1 MTPFPAWKPD
11 AYTLSKGFAQEVN
24 GVLPGDGGW
33 QPWPALE
40 ALSLAVGAAIRGAY
54 VARSSSGAA
63 VIFAF
68 TATKAYKFAGIGSS
82 WTEVT
87 RGIGTSVDNYATA
100 TDDTVMIDQFGD
112 VIVATNGADEPQA
125 FNLTSS
131 TEFADLGGSPPT
143 AARGVKS
150 VGDHVWLWGFSGAL
164 GPTGIVPNG
173 RSQINWSGFRDYD
186 YWTLGEKSCSFAS
199 FPTGGFVQNVTTELA
214 GLVFL
219 DRQIWRFVKDPIKV
233 FDFAPIQKDQ
243 GTLAP
248 FSVVQDESDAYFY
261 GTKGFARIGGSG
273 LAQIGNE
280 WVNEW
285 FLEAINQARIKTII
299 GALDPV
305 RKRIYWAYPGTSNAS
320 SYTRDGIICFDAMNQ
335 ERPWTKADIQTDYI
349 FSAATPGATLS
360 DLASLYTNLAG
371 IPFAIGSSA
380 WLGGA
385 PLLGAFDS
393 ANKLSFFTGNGIE
406 ATIQTGD
413 FEPIP
418 GQRFYVNGFRVKGD
432 ADAVTGR
439 VAVKE
444 RPQDERTWKSS
455 ASLTA
460 QGFIPARASGK
471 VLAVE
476 TTIPAGEQ
484 WTFMA
489 GIDFEAGDL
498 RPDGRR

>member
-1 MTPFPAWKPD
+1 MIPFPAWKPD
-11 AYTLSKGFAQEVN
+11 SFSLAKGFAQDVS

-40 ALSLAVGAAIRGAY
+40 ALSLAVGAAIRGAI

-63 VIFAF
+63 VIFAG
-68 TATKAYKFAGIGSS
+68 TATALYKFAGIGSA
-82 WTEVT
+82 WEDVT
-87 RGIGTSVDNYATA
+87 RASGGAYAVPSDGTW
-100 TDDTVMIDQFGD
+100 MFDQFGD
-112 VIVATNGADEPQA
+112 DVTAVNGFDAPQA

-131 TEFADLGGSPPT
+131 TDFAALGGSPPS
-143 AARGVKS
+143 AARGVKA
-150 VGDHVWLWGFSGAL
+150 VGDHVWLWGFTGAL
-164 GPTGIVPNG
+164 GPSGIVPNG
-173 RSQINWSGFRDYD
+173 LSQINWSGFRDYD

-233 FDFAPIQKDQ
+233 FDFAPVQKDQ
-243 GTLAP
+243 GTRAP
-248 FSVVQDESDAYFY
+248 FSVVQDESEAYFY
-261 GTKGFARIGGSG
+261 GTKGFARIGAGG

-285 FLEAINQARIKTII
+285 FLAAVNRSRISQII

-305 RKRIYWAYPGTSNAS
+305 RKRIYWAAPGTSNSS
-320 SYTRDGIICFDAMNQ
+320 SYTRDFIICFDAMNQ
-335 ERPWTKADIQTDYI
+335 ERPWTKAPIQTDYI

-360 DLASLYTNLAG
+360 DLATLYTTLAG
-371 IPFAIGSSA
+371 VPYAIGSSA

-385 PLLGAFDS
+385 PQLGAFDG
-393 ANKLSFFTGNGIE
+393 ANKLAFFTGNGIE

-413 FEPIP
+413 FEPVP
-418 GQRFYVNGFRVKGD
+418 GQRFYINGFRLKGD
-432 ADAVTGR
+432 ASAATGR

-444 RPQDERTWKSS
+444 RPQDDRNWKAS
-455 ASLTA
+455 AGLTA
-460 QGFIPARASGK
+460 QGLIPCRASGK
-471 VLAVE
+471 VLAIENTV
-476 TTIPAGEQ
+476 PAGEQ

-489 GIDFEAGDL
+489 GIDFEDGDI